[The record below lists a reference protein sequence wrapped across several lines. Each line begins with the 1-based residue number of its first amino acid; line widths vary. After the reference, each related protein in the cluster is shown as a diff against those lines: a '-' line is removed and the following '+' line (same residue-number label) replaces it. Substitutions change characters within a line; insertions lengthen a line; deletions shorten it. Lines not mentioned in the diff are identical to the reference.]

1 MFIQSNKPLIVL
13 VKKQIN
19 IYKTKNPSFLIK
31 NELFEITKK
40 MLYKKIFWFNQ
51 NNKTEQRKHIWNHWA
66 IYICMLGLAVKEEP

>member
-40 MLYKKIFWFNQ
+40 MLYKKIF
-51 NNKTEQRKHIWNHWA
+51 
-66 IYICMLGLAVKEEP
+66 

>member
-1 MFIQSNKPLIVL
+1 
-13 VKKQIN
+13 
-19 IYKTKNPSFLIK
+19 
-31 NELFEITKK
+31 